1 MRHICSALAER
12 SDPLL
17 SVGKL
22 ETAPTVPGG
31 IYGQYRR
38 NPRLLRL
45 VSSPFC
51 FEVLET
57 VFDLIKYYII
67 RWSHL
72 WYAKLVWAEITE
84 LPQQLSAHSLPW
96 GGRFPRYVSQ
106 LQYSPIHRSYSY
118 EIVPTICSCMEIL
131 V

>member
-38 NPRLLRL
+38 NLRLLGL
-45 VSSPFC
+45 VSSRFC
-51 FEVLET
+51 FEVLER
-57 VFDLIKYYII
+57 VFDLIKYHIL

-96 GGRFPRYVSQ
+96 WGRFERYVSQ
-106 LQYSPIHRSYSY
+106 LPFLTLTS
-118 EIVPTICSCMEIL
+118 
-131 V
+131 